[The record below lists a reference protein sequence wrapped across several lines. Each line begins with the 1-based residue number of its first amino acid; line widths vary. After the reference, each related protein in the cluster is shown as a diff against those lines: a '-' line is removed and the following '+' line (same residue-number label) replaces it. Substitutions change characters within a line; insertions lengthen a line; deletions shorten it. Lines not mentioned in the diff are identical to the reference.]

1 MALAFQHCP
10 GKFLFTFFVIVFIKL
25 VSNSKMHRQTPFPQP
40 LGYIVYYSVVDAGNF
55 VINELK
61 WKIKTIRG

>member
-1 MALAFQHCP
+1 MR
-10 GKFLFTFFVIVFIKL
+10 
-25 VSNSKMHRQTPFPQP
+25 RQTPFPQP

-61 WKIKTIRG
+61 

>member
-1 MALAFQHCP
+1 MCVLHGGNGFCVHIHLETVDGNWA
-10 GKFLFTFFVIVFIKL
+10 GKIVLYFEFVL
-25 VSNSKMHRQTPFPQP
+25 T
-40 LGYIVYYSVVDAGNF
+40 IVYYSVVDAGNF